1 MTPEHIKDKIRLQIA
16 VNALLELRKEVT
28 SGSLEMCTID
38 ATLGNLGVKKEH
50 VNETPGYLFQF
61 PTTQPVKAEVL

>member
-16 VNALLELRKEVT
+16 VNALLELRKEAT
-28 SGSLEMCTID
+28 FGSLEMCTID
-38 ATLGNLGVKKEH
+38 ATLGNLGVKNKYVYEA
-50 VNETPGYLFQF
+50 PGYLFQF